1 MAKLAAFVPCRRAVA
16 EQRAGKQQASPPHA
30 ADAGTSAAAG
40 VGGALWTFAWPG
52 AAAKASVASISA
64 ISAKRCWLT

>member
-1 MAKLAAFVPCRRAVA
+1 MAKLAAFVPCCRAAA

-30 ADAGTSAAAG
+30 ADAGTSVAAG
-40 VGGALWTFAWPG
+40 VGALWAWPR
-52 AAAKASVASISA
+52 AAAKAAVASISA